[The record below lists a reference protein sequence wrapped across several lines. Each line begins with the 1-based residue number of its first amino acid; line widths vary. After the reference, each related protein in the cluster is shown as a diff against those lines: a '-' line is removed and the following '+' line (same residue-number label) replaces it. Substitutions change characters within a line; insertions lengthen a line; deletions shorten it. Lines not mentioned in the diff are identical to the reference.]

1 MPRSRA
7 VGPVS
12 DQRRPSEQPA
22 RRIYIF
28 RCDGSG
34 LYAFT
39 ADREGRMLPLQMYP
53 QISWHLEYVLTVRF
67 DGDSSRDKILRV
79 ALDGI
84 AKHGFHLIHGA
95 LYGEL
100 LGFMTPHIEAV
111 QS

>member
-1 MPRSRA
+1 MK
-7 VGPVS
+7 
-12 DQRRPSEQPA
+12 
-22 RRIYIF
+22 RIYIF
-28 RCDGSG
+28 RCDASG

-39 ADREGRMLPLQMYP
+39 ADRAGRTLPLQMYP
-53 QISWHLEYVLTVRF
+53 QISWHLEYVPTLRF
-67 DGDSSRDKILRV
+67 DGNSSLDKILRA

-100 LGFMTPHIEAV
+100 LGFMTPYIEAG